1 MQGQSSPVQVKDSYT
16 VSIPMH
22 VGLSR
27 KYTGVQSR
35 PPKNNQKLFD
45 GNNKKTKQNR
55 GGTVQWHD
63 KYILLERKTSCLIN
77 NYFKYFKF
85 TLPCLF

>member
-27 KYTGVQSR
+27 KYTGVYKVDLPR
-35 PPKNNQKLFD
+35 IIRNYLM
-45 GNNKKTKQNR
+45 GITRKQNKT
-55 GGTVQWHD
+55 GVGQCNGTTNTFFWKEKLVV
-63 KYILLERKTSCLIN
+63 
-77 NYFKYFKF
+77 
-85 TLPCLF
+85 